1 MMGKRSR
8 FRLSGVAAVIPVI
21 ATGAASCHAVE
32 AAA

>member
-21 ATGAASCHAVE
+21 ATGAASCHVVE